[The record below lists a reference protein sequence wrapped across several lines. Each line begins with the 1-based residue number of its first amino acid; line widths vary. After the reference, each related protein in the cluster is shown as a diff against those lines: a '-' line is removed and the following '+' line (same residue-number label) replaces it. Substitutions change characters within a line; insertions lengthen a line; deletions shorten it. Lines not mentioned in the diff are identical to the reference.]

1 MLISRRQALV
11 GVAAAGALMRPGI
24 VRAAPGLLLPPR
36 GLEFPQ
42 GLTPGFDPMHP
53 AANFSLAGISMAAPV
68 AASAG
73 ANTTVRNL
81 VNGAA
86 FTRYGNAGY
95 YPTPFGPS
103 RYYAAGANL
112 DYFANGFSTTPAKFT
127 FAGIITPISSVATGT
142 LLTSNQIVQTN
153 GVSLQLNS
161 LSLAYCNG
169 ATIASGLPAL
179 SLNVPYFVGAAWVG
193 GSAPTLWFCQTN
205 LMTGQFWSAN
215 ASGSP
220 SSAATGACWAVGGT
234 STASSSCACRVHAAM
249 MGIEGLL
256 PALFQQWAQR
266 DPWGFWYQ

>member
-53 AANFSLAGISMAAPV
+53 AANFGGAGISMAAPQG
-68 AASAG
+68 AAG
-73 ANTTVRNL
+73 AAVTALNL
-81 VNGAA
+81 VRAQV
-86 FTRYGNAGY
+86 FTRFGNAQTY
-95 YPTPFGPS
+95 STSFGPS
-103 RYYAAGANL
+103 LYFASGANL
-112 DYFANGFSTTPAKFT
+112 LYLATGFSTTPAKLT
-127 FAGIITPISSVATGT
+127 FAAIITPIASVTTGT
-142 LLTSNQIVQTN
+142 LLTSNQAVQTN